1 MSKKEAIMEHTN
13 QGLGVFQFYILKPF
27 QIGKA
32 FNSPLREDKNPSF
45 NIFKDN
51 QTGLYLYKD
60 FATDES
66 GNAIDFVMKLK
77 GLDFISAGDLIA
89 GDLGVSVPKHQTP
102 QHERKPI
109 DVGIKD
115 VLDDFEANYWRNY
128 GVSEGVLSQYGVF
141 SSTKSTINNPVFI
154 YQFEW
159 GYKVY
164 QPSNKQRF
172 YYRGTFPETYIFGWE
187 QLPSKGLYLFLCAG
201 EKDTLTL
208 AARGYCA
215 ICLNSESA
223 DIPKELVKKLER
235 RFRYIMFCYDVDDA
249 GLKATYKHTNT
260 HSNLIPIKL
269 PLDGSR
275 INKDVADYFRSGAT
289 KSQFDQLIRDA
300 IKNKYESTL
309 HELSDC
315 RFDFHRI
322 VDEPVPILSIQ
333 GEKILTL
340 GNISVVAGKAK
351 SGKSALCQSIISG
364 AITRSNASKNCL
376 GVEVIPAPKG
386 KAVLHFDT
394 EQSSFDYTRK
404 LRNSIYDAG
413 YSDNVEGFESFH
425 LLEFSPWERL
435 RYILHMID
443 YYSIKYHGVYL
454 VVLDGVADLVK
465 SVNDEESAN
474 KVVDDLH
481 QVATE
486 LNCGIL
492 VVLHLNPDGGKTRG
506 HLGSQ
511 LDRKAETVLLVEKE
525 DENTCVI
532 NPKYCRNASFAN
544 IPMPQYQWS
553 HDLKKFVFLGEKSPE
568 SRLDKRMAEC
578 EDVLDTAVKRS
589 KTWGRSLLRKF
600 IKEHLGIGRSAAYDR
615 INFMIEKTL
624 LKELKNGDLEIIL

>member
-1 MSKKEAIMEHTN
+1 MSKNELMMEHSN
-13 QGLGVFQFYILKPF
+13 QGLDVFQFYILRSF
-27 QIGKA
+27 QVGKA
-32 FNSPLREDKNPSF
+32 FNSPLREDKHPSF
-45 NIFKDN
+45 NIFRDKDS
-51 QTGLYLYKD
+51 GLYLYKD
-60 FATDES
+60 FATDET
-66 GNAIDFVMKLK
+66 GNCIDFVMKLK
-77 GLDFISAGDLIA
+77 GIDFQQACELIIQ
-89 GDLGVSVPKHQTP
+89 DLGLSPYLRKNKVKSIPTESDSGKLVPVT
-102 QHERKPI
+102 
-109 DVGIKD
+109 DVEL
-115 VLDDFEANYWRNY
+115 VYW
-128 GVSEGVLSQYGVF
+128 EQYGI
-141 SSTKSTINNPVFI
+141 SSETLEKYQVKTFENPPYLKFA
-154 YQFEW
+154 YQFDW

-164 QPSNKQRF
+164 QPNNRQRF
-172 YYRGTFPETYIFGWE
+172 FYHGTFPETYIFGWD
-187 QLPSKGLYLFLCAG
+187 QLPSKGLYVFLCAG
-201 EKDTLTL
+201 EKDSLSL
-208 AARGYCA
+208 AARGYNA

-235 RFRYIMFCYDVDDA
+235 RFRYLMLCYDVDDA
-249 GLKATYKHTNT
+249 GLKATYKHTNQHT
-260 HSNLIPIKL
+260 NLIPIKL
-269 PLDGSR
+269 PLDGSKSS
-275 INKDVADYFRSGAT
+275 KDVSDFFRASAR
-289 KSQFDQLIRDA
+289 KEDFDALIRDA
-300 IKNKYESTL
+300 IKTKYESTL

-315 RFDFHRI
+315 RFDFHRV
-322 VDEPVPILSIQ
+322 VDEPVPVLSIQ

-351 SGKSALCQSIISG
+351 SGKSALCQSIMSG
-364 AITRSNASKNCL
+364 AISRDNESKSYL
-376 GVEVIPAPKG
+376 GVDVVPAPNG
-386 KAVLHFDT
+386 KVVLHFDT
-394 EQSSFDYTRK
+394 EQSAFDYSRK

-413 YSDNVEGFESFH
+413 YSDNVDGFESFH

-443 YYSIKYHGVYL
+443 YYSIKYEGVYL

-553 HDLKKFVFLGEKSPE
+553 QDLKKFVFLGDKSPE

-578 EDVLDTAVKRS
+578 EEVLDAAVKRT
-589 KTWGRSLLRKF
+589 KVWERPTLRKF
-600 IKEHLGIGRSAAYDR
+600 IKEHLGIGRTAAYDR
-615 INFMIEKTL
+615 INFMIEKGL
-624 LKELKNGDLEIIL
+624 LKERKDGDLEILL